1 MKRNIVLLGFAAV
14 MVSSFLFAS
23 GIQLSANIPFAFYVE
38 DQLLP
43 AGEYNFEMGGSAIII
58 RTKDGTGVR
67 MLSTISGTNEKRMTD
82 FLQFNQY
89 GEKLFLSS
97 VATGIQKANVRTVK
111 IEQEARAQFEKSRQV
126 TVTFKN

>member
-23 GIQLSANIPFAFYVE
+23 GIQLSANIPFAFYAE

-58 RTKDGTGVR
+58 RTKDGKGVR
-67 MLSTISGTNEKRMTD
+67 LLSTLSGTNEKKATG

-97 VATGIQKANVRTVK
+97 LATDNQKANVRIVK
-111 IEQEARAQFEKSRQV
+111 IEQEARAQFEKARQV
-126 TVTFKN
+126 TLIFKN